1 MPKSSPICKYK
12 EGKIYKL
19 IGSGTE
25 KIYIGS
31 TCGELDQRLC
41 HHNYSFKNP
50 KQNKTSACEL
60 YQYQPVSIVLI
71 ESYSCETKRDLEL
84 REQFWIK
91 ELECINKN
99 IPCNDRREYR
109 ELHKQEIDE
118 RNKQRRNNPEKRKH
132 DVEQQKKRLENPE
145 KKQQQQEYEKQY
157 KQEHAER
164 IKLNKQTKYIC
175 ECGVETTKGNKW
187 RHDKVCKK

>member
-1 MPKSSPICKYK
+1 MSSPICKYK

-19 IGSGTE
+19 VGSGTE

-31 TCGELDQRLC
+31 TCASLYTRLAQ
-41 HHNYSFKNP
+41 HKHSFESK
-50 KQNKTSACEL
+50 KTTKCRACEL
-60 YQYQPVSIVLI
+60 YEHQPVSIVLI
-71 ESYSCETKRDLEL
+71 ESYPCETKKELEL

-91 ELECINKN
+91 ELACINKN
-99 IPCNDRREYR
+99 IPGRTGEEYR
-109 ELHKQEIDE
+109 KNHKEKIDQK
-118 RNKQRRNNPEKRKH
+118 NAQRRADPEKRKH

-145 KKQQQQEYEKQY
+145 KKLKQQEYEKQY
-157 KQEHAER
+157 KKENAER

-187 RHDKVCKK
+187 RHDKVCEK

>member
-31 TCGELDQRLC
+31 TCGELDRRLW
-41 HHNYSFKNP
+41 HHNHSFKDP

-60 YQYQPVSIVLI
+60 YEHQPVSIVLI
-71 ESYSCETKRDLEL
+71 ESYSCETKKELEL

-91 ELECINKN
+91 ELACINKN
-99 IPCNDRREYR
+99 IPGRTGEEYR
-109 ELHKQEIDE
+109 KDHKEKIDQK
-118 RNKQRRNNPEKRKH
+118 NAQRRADPEKRKH
-132 DVEQQKKRLENPE
+132 DVQQQKKRLENPE
-145 KKQQQQEYEKQY
+145 KKLKQQEYEKQY
-157 KQEHAER
+157 KKENAER

-187 RHDKVCKK
+187 RHDKVCEK